1 LIGTKKIK
9 IGGKTK
15 LVSENRQK
23 WIIFGA
29 KGQLGIELARK
40 LYDLNIDVFEPKSQ
54 EIDVGNQESV
64 FQYVLAV
71 QPDFIFNAAAW
82 TNVDSAEK
90 NIEIVNKV
98 NAIGPKNLAI
108 VSKNIGARL
117 IHISTDYIFS
127 GNRAVPW
134 EINSPALPLTVY
146 GKSKLLGE
154 KYVREIH
161 LDGAYIFR
169 TSWLFSEHRKNFVKA
184 ILKKAL
190 FEKDDV
196 RVVGDQIGSP
206 TSTSDLVER
215 VLTVVEKKLPTGTYH
230 FSNSGQA
237 SWFEFAREIFEL
249 CGSDSRRIKAIKS
262 TDYESLTPRPEYSVL
277 SNRCWNE
284 FGLTPTRDWRQ
295 ALAEKLPAAIDNVM
309 REKYAN

>member
-1 LIGTKKIK
+1 MK

-15 LVSENRQK
+15 LVSENRQR

-29 KGQLGIELARK
+29 KGQLGIEMATK
-40 LYDLNIDVFEPKSQ
+40 LYNSNIDVFEPESQ
-54 EIDVGNQESV
+54 EIDIGNQESV
-64 FQYVLAV
+64 NQYVLAV

-82 TNVDSAEK
+82 TNVDSAEI
-90 NIEIVNKV
+90 NLELVNNV
-98 NAIGPKNLAI
+98 NAIGPKNLANA
-108 VSKNIGARL
+108 SKNIGARL

-127 GNRAVPW
+127 GNRACPW
-134 EINSPALPLTVY
+134 EVDSRALPLTVY

-184 ILKKAL
+184 IVKKAL
-190 FEKDDV
+190 FEKDEV

-230 FSNSGQA
+230 FSNSGEA
-237 SWFEFAREIFEL
+237 SWFEFAIEIFEL

-262 TDYESLTPRPEYSVL
+262 TEYESLTPRPEYSVL
-277 SNRCWNE
+277 SNSCWNE
-284 FGLTPTRDWRQ
+284 FNLIPTRDWRQ
-295 ALAEKLPAAIDNVM
+295 ALAEKLPAVIDNVM

>member
-1 LIGTKKIK
+1 MK

-15 LVSENRQK
+15 LVSENREK

-29 KGQLGIELARK
+29 KGQLGIELATK
-40 LYDLNIDVFEPKSQ
+40 LFELGIDVFEPESQ
-54 EIDVGNQESV
+54 EIDIGNQEIV
-64 FQYVLAV
+64 NQYVLEV

-82 TNVDSAEK
+82 TNVDLAE
-90 NIEIVNKV
+90 NNLEIVYNV
-98 NAIGPKNLAI
+98 NAVGPKNLATA
-108 VSKNIGARL
+108 SKNIGAQL

-127 GNRAVPW
+127 GKRAIPW

-154 KYVREIH
+154 KYIRETH
-161 LDGAYIFR
+161 LDNAYIFR

-184 ILKKAL
+184 MVKKAL
-190 FEKDDV
+190 FEKDEV

-215 VLTVVEKKLPTGTYH
+215 VLTVVEKKIPTGTYH
-230 FSNSGQA
+230 FSNSGET
-237 SWFEFAREIFEL
+237 SWFEFAIEIFEL

-277 SNRCWNE
+277 SNSCWNE
-284 FGLTPTRDWRQ
+284 FDLIPTRDWKL
-295 ALAEKLPAAIDNVM
+295 ALAEKLPAVIENVM
-309 REKYAN
+309 RENYAN